1 MKRQWKMHQW
11 KTLPVALGLLL
22 CGGCNGEAGVEI
34 EETRHPDG
42 TRTTV
47 IRGTAKI
54 KWDVSENIA
63 ELVVQDRIDDWVEE
77 LTYISV
83 GTPTINAYGATVPFS
98 GSGPSYQLETE
109 ISLLKN
115 RAEDNGFSYEVN
127 RTYTD
132 LMVHTA
138 EQ

>member
-42 TRTTV
+42 TKT
-47 IRGTAKI
+47 
-54 KWDVSENIA
+54 
-63 ELVVQDRIDDWVEE
+63 
-77 LTYISV
+77 
-83 GTPTINAYGATVPFS
+83 TVPFS

-109 ISLLKN
+109 ISLLKS